1 MFWWRRSLIRV
12 ISREGGSSSGWSL
25 RIVFHQGGLSSG
37 WYFIRVVFH
46 QRGLSSGWYFIMVV
60 YCQDGLLSGMFFLS
74 STVFVWATLKMQIE
88 SNSCTPVESAVAVV
102 SKWVFFSLQMYTYW
116 TFLVVLLDSLWQS
129 AVIYFLPHLVSTD
142 TCSHMHA
149 CTLTHLHLC
158 KHSNTHTHTLSL
170 SPTHS
175 YKHPHAHT
183 LTHTYITHTFYF
195 CLSFTSISVRAK
207 FMLLIHDR
215 NELSFE

>member
-1 MFWWRRSLIRV
+1 MVSQDSLSSGWSLIKVVFYQGGISSERSLIRV
-12 ISREGGSSSGWSL
+12 VFYHGSLLSGWS
-25 RIVFHQGGLSSG
+25 
-37 WYFIRVVFH
+37 FIRDV
-46 QRGLSSGWYFIMVV
+46 
-60 YCQDGLLSGMFFLS
+60 FLS

-102 SKWVFFSLQMYTYW
+102 SKWVFFFLQMYTYW

-158 KHSNTHTHTLSL
+158 KHSNTHTLSL
-170 SPTHS
+170 SHALS
-175 YKHPHAHT
+175 HP
-183 LTHTYITHTFYF
+183 LTHINTHTHTHLHNTHLLF
-195 CLSFTSISVRAK
+195 LSLLHLDISQSQIYVVNPRP
-207 FMLLIHDR
+207 
-215 NELSFE
+215 